1 MSAKTIY
8 DRLMKVFGNSYG
20 VCGLMGNLYAESG
33 LKPTNLQNSY
43 QTKLGMTDESY
54 TQAVDN
60 GSYTNFVRDSA
71 GYGLAQWTYWSRKQ
85 NLLNYAKKVKK
96 SIGDLDMQIDFLIS
110 ELKGY
115 TTVYNAIKNA
125 KSVKE
130 ASDIVLTQ
138 YERPA
143 NQSNS
148 VKTKRAEYGQKYYNE
163 FCTTTQVKEETKVDY
178 SRQKVVDLAESWVG
192 KKESD
197 GSFKEIID
205 IYNTQKTFP
214 RGTKMLY
221 NWAWCACTWSAL
233 AIKLGYTPIMPVEIS
248 CYYLIK
254 LAKEMGIWQENDNYV
269 PKAGDALL
277 YDWEDNGVGDNK
289 GNPDHIGVVTY
300 VNESAGYMIVTEG
313 NYSNA
318 VKKRTI
324 SLNGKF
330 IRGFITPKYTVNNVS
345 APAQVAKKDTLT
357 VAREVIAGIWGS
369 GTARKTALTKA
380 GYDYDTIQ
388 KKVNEILNGSAV
400 KPSTPTQSQKQPS
413 AKKVTATCSAK
424 KKDVSLKG
432 TYKTT
437 ADLYMRNDAGTNKKA
452 LVVIPKN
459 TKVQMYG
466 YYNVSNGAKW
476 FYVQVTI
483 DGVQYTGFCH
493 SGYLAKC

>member
-1 MSAKTIY
+1 M
-8 DRLMKVFGNSYG
+8 N
-20 VCGLMGNLYAESG
+20 
-33 LKPTNLQNSY
+33 
-43 QTKLGMTDESY
+43 
-54 TQAVDN
+54 
-60 GSYTNFVRDSA
+60 
-71 GYGLAQWTYWSRKQ
+71 
-85 NLLNYAKKVKK
+85 
-96 SIGDLDMQIDFLIS
+96 
-110 ELKGY
+110 
-115 TTVYNAIKNA
+115 
-125 KSVKE
+125 
-130 ASDIVLTQ
+130 
-138 YERPA
+138 
-143 NQSNS
+143 
-148 VKTKRAEYGQKYYNE
+148 
-163 FCTTTQVKEETKVDY
+163 Y

-214 RGTKMLY
+214 RGIMMLY
-221 NWAWCACTWSAL
+221 NWSWCACTWSAI

-248 CYYLIK
+248 CYYIIE

-277 YDWEDNGVGDNK
+277 YDWEDNGVSDNK

-318 VKKRTI
+318 VKKRTV

-330 IRGFITPKYTVNNVS
+330 IRGFITPKYTDNKVS
-345 APAQVAKKDTLT
+345 TPTQVAKKDTLT

-369 GTARKTALTKA
+369 GTARKTDLEKA
-380 GYDYDTIQ
+380 GYDYETIQ
-388 KKVNEILNGSAV
+388 KKVNEVLNGSV
-400 KPSTPTQSQKQPS
+400 IKPSTPIQSPKQPS
-413 AKKVTATCSAK
+413 SKKVTATCIAK
-424 KKDVSLKG
+424 KKDTSLKG

-437 ADLYMRNDAGTNKKA
+437 TDLYMRNDAGTNKKA

-466 YYNVSNGAKW
+466 YYNVSNGVKW
-476 FYVQVTI
+476 YYVQVTI

-493 SGYLAKC
+493 SGYLSKS